1 MLRLP
6 PSIILLTLP
15 LLMLAQP
22 AICQAELV
30 VITSA
35 QSQTQPL
42 SIEQVERLM
51 LGKDRALP
59 GGGMVQAL
67 DLPRGETRENFYQ
80 RIAGRNPYQ
89 MAAYWSRM
97 VFTASARPPKEV
109 ASEQDM
115 IDQVRQQPGRI
126 GYVDRS
132 AVDARVKIL
141 LSLP

>member
-1 MLRLP
+1 
-6 PSIILLTLP
+6 
-15 LLMLAQP
+15 
-22 AICQAELV
+22 
-30 VITSA
+30 
-35 QSQTQPL
+35 
-42 SIEQVERLM
+42 
-51 LGKDRALP
+51 
-59 GGGMVQAL
+59 
-67 DLPRGETRENFYQ
+67 
-80 RIAGRNPYQ
+80 
-89 MAAYWSRM
+89 M

>member
-1 MLRLP
+1 MLRIP

-15 LLMLAQP
+15 LLMQAQP
-22 AICQAELV
+22 ATCRAELV

-35 QSQTQPL
+35 QSQIQPL
-42 SIEQVERLM
+42 SIEQVDRLM
-51 LGKDRALP
+51 LGKDKALP

-67 DLPRGETRENFYQ
+67 DLPRGETRENFSQ
-80 RIAGRNPYQ
+80 RIAGRKPSQ

-115 IDQVRQQPGRI
+115 VDQVRQHPGRI

>member
-1 MLRLP
+1 MVGRVAAGIGTP
-6 PSIILLTLP
+6 
-15 LLMLAQP
+15 
-22 AICQAELV
+22 
-30 VITSA
+30 
-35 QSQTQPL
+35 
-42 SIEQVERLM
+42 ER
-51 LGKDRALP
+51 R
-59 GGGMVQAL
+59 
-67 DLPRGETRENFYQ
+67 
-80 RIAGRNPYQ
+80 Q